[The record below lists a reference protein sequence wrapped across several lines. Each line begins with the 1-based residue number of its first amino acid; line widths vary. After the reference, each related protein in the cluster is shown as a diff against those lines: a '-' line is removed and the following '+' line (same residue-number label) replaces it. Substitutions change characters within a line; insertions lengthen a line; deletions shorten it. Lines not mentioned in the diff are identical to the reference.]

1 MASLEKRYVDVWQA
15 KQFGLKAN
23 VKLFF
28 DGAATYFG
36 IDEIRHHGEARAS
49 RPHLVRGPVVL
60 RRPHRRHRIFGSDVL
75 ALERLL
81 VTMLPRLNWPH
92 ALLRGRFMKAAAAI
106 EWNGT
111 PIDTATLDLLRRHWI
126 GVRDQLKAGVSAWS
140 AGNGGWLSTTFRGQ
154 PWNSGRPDLSD
165 DTFRQMARAY
175 PVVAPMREL
184 RSAPSEMRL
193 ADLRVKTPPPIGFAG
208 PLEGVTLRG
217 DRATAPVQRIL
228 PRKIQPCNA
237 GAVGGKS
244 GRLTDLRIKP

>member
-1 MASLEKRYVDVWQA
+1 
-15 KQFGLKAN
+15 
-23 VKLFF
+23 
-28 DGAATYFG
+28 
-36 IDEIRHHGEARAS
+36 
-49 RPHLVRGPVVL
+49 
-60 RRPHRRHRIFGSDVL
+60 
-75 ALERLL
+75 
-81 VTMLPRLNWPH
+81 MLPRLNWPH

-126 GVRDQLKAGVSAWS
+126 GLRDQLIADIDRDYGVFEGRS
-140 AGNGGWLSTTFRGQ
+140 FRMERWQ
-154 PWNSGRPDLSD
+154 PWLAQHNIPWPTLESGRPDLSD

-184 RSAPSEMRL
+184 RSAPCEMRL

-217 DRATAPVQRIL
+217 DRATAPLQRIL
-228 PRKIQPCNA
+228 PRRIQPCNA